1 MKFFIVR
8 HGETN
13 WNREG
18 RFQGQMDIPLNE
30 KGLEQARMTAARFK
44 GYPLE
49 AVYAS
54 PLSRARVTGEL
65 IAEAA
70 GCPLIPDKRFM
81 EINHGAWEGTT
92 TAEVEKNYGDIL
104 RQWKTEP
111 HLVKMPGP
119 GGESLEDVQKRAVAA
134 VEEIVPKHKGDILL
148 ATHDAAAKTIICYYL
163 GVPLSRYWR
172 LKIPNCSVSYIEFLP
187 SGPQVGLLGDV
198 SHFHQGFDTF
208 VSKSL

>member
-1 MKFFIVR
+1 MKLFIVR

-30 KGLEQARMTAARFK
+30 KGLEQARMTAERFR

-54 PLSRARVTGEL
+54 PLSRANVTGQM
-65 IAEAA
+65 IARAA
-70 GCPLIPDKRFM
+70 GCPVIDDRRFM

-92 TAEVEKNYGDIL
+92 TAEVENNYGDLL
-104 RQWKTEP
+104 RQWKSEP
-111 HLVKMPGP
+111 HLVTMPGP
-119 GGESLEDVQKRAVAA
+119 GGESLADVQRRTVAG
-134 VEEIVPKHKGDILL
+134 VEEIIGRHRGDLL
-148 ATHDAAAKTIICYYL
+148 LSTHDAAAKTVICHYL
-163 GVPLSRYWR
+163 GMPLSFYWR

-187 SGPQVGLLGDV
+187 SGPQVALLGDV

-208 VSKSL
+208 ISKSL